1 VRHLQTISILC
12 FFEYVDVN
20 TTIFSYNPK
29 NPSFFHSFS
38 RDQLLKT
45 MKNEMNFKSNEIFKK
60 SCYDRYKKV
69 VLVLS

>member
-1 VRHLQTISILC
+1 
-12 FFEYVDVN
+12 VN

-45 MKNEMNFKSNEIFKK
+45 MKNEMNFKSNEILKK
-60 SCYDRYKKV
+60 AVTIAIKKWF
-69 VLVLS
+69 